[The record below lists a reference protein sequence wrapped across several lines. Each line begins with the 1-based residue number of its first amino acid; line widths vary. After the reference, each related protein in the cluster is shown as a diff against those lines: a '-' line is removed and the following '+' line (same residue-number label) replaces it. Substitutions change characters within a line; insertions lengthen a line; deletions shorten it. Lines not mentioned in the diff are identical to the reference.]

1 MEAIIKT
8 GGKQY
13 SVAKGTKL
21 NIEKL
26 EGKPGD
32 SITFDQVLMV
42 GGDSVKIGAPFVA
55 GAKVVAKILS
65 QGKGQKVIIYKYKR
79 RKGYHKKQGH
89 RQFQTRVEIQ
99 EIYGS

>member
-13 SVAKGTKL
+13 TVSKGTKL

-26 EGKPGD
+26 EGQAGD
-32 SITFDQVLMV
+32 SVTFDQILMV
-42 GGDSVKIGAPFVA
+42 GGDEVKIGTPFVA
-55 GAKVVAKILS
+55 GAKVSAKILS
-65 QGKGQKVIIYKYKR
+65 QGKGEKVTIYKYKR

-99 EIYGS
+99 EISA